1 MTKRRSYDS
10 FIMAAMSHCATS
22 QLREIFG
29 VAAREV
35 AGDAQRVRDEALSRT
50 AASQG
55 RVARR
60 DCRRRLRR
68 AWAGWRERAPQMQAQ
83 APHRSS
89 SAPARK
95 GAPRPVRSAGASTP
109 PPAGWGRPVWR
120 ERGAGA
126 LPGAARACAS
136 SAAHRCRWLL
146 SESVKPLKPSVLSTA
161 SKSASVTAS
170 RPSRATRCR
179 ASLTSRL
186 RNSPVQTWTASTAS
200 SDRAA
205 RGSVLMVC
213 AMTWRTPR
221 IGRDI
226 CVHRWRGAA

>member
-1 MTKRRSYDS
+1 
-10 FIMAAMSHCATS
+10 MS
-22 QLREIFG
+22 G
-29 VAAREV
+29 AR
-35 AGDAQRVRDEALSRT
+35 A
-50 AASQG
+50 
-55 RVARR
+55 
-60 DCRRRLRR
+60 
-68 AWAGWRERAPQMQAQ
+68 
-83 APHRSS
+83 
-89 SAPARK
+89 K
-95 GAPRPVRSAGASTP
+95 
-109 PPAGWGRPVWR
+109 
-120 ERGAGA
+120 AGA

-161 SKSASVTAS
+161 SRSASVTAS
-170 RPSRATRCR
+170 RPSCATRCR

-221 IGRDI
+221 MGRDI
-226 CVHRWRGAA
+226 DGSAFCQSVVFFCPTHDGETLCRLSWLILTSLIRGSRLSAGGE